1 MGKMYASYE
10 AMLSLYAELV
20 LDEAIRKY
28 REKHLYQ
35 QIDDALATRDE
46 QSFLVLT
53 NELRMLLTAADRS
66 AGSRRTS
73 A

>member
-20 LDEAIRKY
+20 LDESIRKY

-35 QIDDALATRDE
+35 EIDDALAKRDE
-46 QSFLVLT
+46 KSFLVLT
-53 NELRMLLTAADRS
+53 NELRILLTETDRAASSHRS
-66 AGSRRTS
+66 S

>member
-20 LDEAIRKY
+20 LDESIRKY

-35 QIDDALATRDE
+35 EIDDALAKRDE
-46 QSFLVLT
+46 KSFLMLT
-53 NELRMLLTAADRS
+53 NELRALLIATDRAA
-66 AGSRRTS
+66 GTHRTS

>member
-46 QSFLVLT
+46 ESFLVLT
-53 NELRMLLTAADRS
+53 NELRTLLTAADVTMS
-66 AGSRRTS
+66 AHRTS

>member
-20 LDEAIRKY
+20 LDDAIRKY
-28 REKHLYQ
+28 REKHLLQ
-35 QIDDALATRDE
+35 EIDDALANRDE
-46 QSFLVLT
+46 ETFLELT
-53 NELRMLLTAADRS
+53 NELRLLMAAS
-66 AGSRRTS
+66 EHSGGSRRTS

>member
-20 LDEAIRKY
+20 LDDAIRKY

-35 QIDDALATRDE
+35 EIDDALANRDE
-46 QSFLVLT
+46 QMFLALT
-53 NELRMLLTAADRS
+53 NELRSLMAAS
-66 AGSRRTS
+66 GPSGGYHRTS